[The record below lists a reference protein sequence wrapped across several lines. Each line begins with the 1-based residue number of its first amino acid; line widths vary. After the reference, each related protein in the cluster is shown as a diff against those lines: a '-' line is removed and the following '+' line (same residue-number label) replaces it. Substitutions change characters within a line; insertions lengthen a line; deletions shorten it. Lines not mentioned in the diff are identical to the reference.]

1 MPVQAGVGSV
11 LTQRIRRNLGWKTLG
26 VVLEKGL
33 RFFLVAAISRSLGP
47 KMYGQYTYAVALAL
61 LLVQMTDMGLG
72 LFLAREVSR
81 HEVPPAKLIGHVFT
95 IKLALAVAYLGV
107 VAFLAWWHFADP
119 GMKATA
125 TFHPR
130 PGALGWTVAMAGLAG
145 LAGSTIEAIWQVFRG
160 VQQLGLEAKSSAVY
174 AGAQLACVSVAL
186 ALVPTMPAVEAD
198 KGYTMALIA
207 AAMLVAAVVGLAY
220 TSLLLLR
227 VVTPELGWSRPML
240 KRFTNEVLPLGVA
253 IVASLIYFKIDVPML
268 RALAGDHEVGLY
280 NAAYKLM
287 ENLSVLP
294 AILMAATFPA
304 LAQTVD
310 SDPAAAARLHRMT
323 LRVLVLGGL
332 AGAAVLLLVPD
343 LLILVLNGSEYAA
356 AAPILMALAPSVI
369 LTFINYLETHML
381 VAMGLVKAQ
390 MAFALAL
397 IAVNVVANF
406 ALIPLWGGV
415 GSAVATALTE
425 VVLLAFC
432 VPLVRRELAKRVKA
446 QHQDQLAAQ
455 LA

>member
-1 MPVQAGVGSV
+1 
-11 LTQRIRRNLGWKTLG
+11 
-26 VVLEKGL
+26 
-33 RFFLVAAISRSLGP
+33 
-47 KMYGQYTYAVALAL
+47 
-61 LLVQMTDMGLG
+61 
-72 LFLAREVSR
+72 
-81 HEVPPAKLIGHVFT
+81 
-95 IKLALAVAYLGV
+95 
-107 VAFLAWWHFADP
+107 
-119 GMKATA
+119 
-125 TFHPR
+125 
-130 PGALGWTVAMAGLAG
+130 
-145 LAGSTIEAIWQVFRG
+145 
-160 VQQLGLEAKSSAVY
+160 
-174 AGAQLACVSVAL
+174 
-186 ALVPTMPAVEAD
+186 
-198 KGYTMALIA
+198 
-207 AAMLVAAVVGLAY
+207 
-220 TSLLLLR
+220 
-227 VVTPELGWSRPML
+227 
-240 KRFTNEVLPLGVA
+240 
-253 IVASLIYFKIDVPML
+253 
-268 RALAGDHEVGLY
+268 
-280 NAAYKLM
+280 
-287 ENLSVLP
+287 
-294 AILMAATFPA
+294 
-304 LAQTVD
+304 
-310 SDPAAAARLHRMT
+310 MT